1 MVESPDDFAAFM
13 NPDEFGVF
21 ASCEGQRF
29 AVIFDTFHDQQRPG
43 GTSNSTMGSFMVG
56 AADVSLTVYQA
67 TTGWPLAPGVAVEK
81 TLTIESG
88 PDAGNYRIKDIE
100 RDGAMVRLMLN
111 KRP

>member
-13 NPDEFGVF
+13 NPEDFGVF

-29 AVIFDTFHDQQRPG
+29 TGIFDTFHDQQRPG

-56 AADVSLTVYQA
+56 AADMSLTVYQF
-67 TTGWPLAPGVAVEK
+67 TTGWPLAAGVGVEK
-81 TLTIESG
+81 TLTVEDGS
-88 PDAGNYRIKDIE
+88 DAGNYRIKDIE
-100 RDGAMVRLMLN
+100 REGGMVRLMLN